1 MKVKDL
7 LGQRDLMVH
16 AVAET
21 LTVAAAIDHMQTLK
35 TSALI
40 VTAANTPVGIFSEGD
55 VIRCFLQHRD
65 RPFSEI
71 PLQEAM
77 TRQLVVAEPEEDLG
91 KAMATMLQAD
101 IKHLPVV
108 AGGRIVGIL
117 TLAALVRRQIGTLT
131 AELHYLQD
139 YISDL
144 HAAGRD

>member
-7 LGQRDLMVH
+7 LGQSDLVVH

-21 LTVAAAIDHMQTLK
+21 LTVAAAIDRMQDLK

-40 VTAANTPVGIFSEGD
+40 VTAAGNPVGIFSERD

-65 RPFSEI
+65 RTFNEI
-71 PLQEAM
+71 RLKEVM
-77 TRQLVVAEPEEDLG
+77 TRQLVVAEPEEDMG
-91 KAMATMLQAD
+91 EAMATMLQAD

-108 AGGRIVGIL
+108 ADGRIVGIL
-117 TLAALVRRQIGTLT
+117 TLAALVRRQIGNLT

-144 HAAGRD
+144 HEAGRD